1 MISDMNKVA
10 LCMLF
15 ALFVMK
21 GNAQQPISV
30 NNADSIVKIE
40 VDTSAHKRVKLPAIT
55 DSISKQDVSPATVVF
70 KPDPKR
76 AVIYS
81 LIFPG
86 LGQIYNRKYWK
97 LPLVY
102 GGFLGL
108 TYAVSWNGGYLNDY
122 SAAYKAVM
130 SDDPMSASN
139 RAKWE
144 KFIGYG
150 KNTEGWDAAYL
161 KSTYSGSFKRK
172 KDFYR
177 RNRDLSI
184 IGMVALYG
192 LCIIDA
198 YVDAQLFEFDISPD
212 LSMRVEPTMIMNNR
226 NTNMLASQNTFGVQ
240 CSFKF

>member
-1 MISDMNKVA
+1 MKKIA
-10 LCMLF
+10 LCSLLVFF
-15 ALFVMK
+15 AIK
-21 GNAQQPISV
+21 GNAQETILKT
-30 NNADSIVKIE
+30 DSIVKPTTEANTKKSINLAMKSDTINKQE
-40 VDTSAHKRVKLPAIT
+40 VNPA
-55 DSISKQDVSPATVVF
+55 VVAF
-70 KPDPKR
+70 KPNPTR

-102 GGFLGL
+102 GGFMGL
-108 TYAVSWNGGYLNDY
+108 TYAVTWNNGYLNDY
-122 SAAYKAVM
+122 SAGYKALM
-130 SDDPMSASN
+130 SDDPLSEGN
-139 RAKWE
+139 REKWQNLLS
-144 KFIGYG
+144 YG
-150 KNTEGWDAAYL
+150 ANTTGMTADQVR
-161 KSTYSGSFKRK
+161 SQYSGSFKRK

-212 LSMRVEPTMIMNNR
+212 ISMRVEPTMINNNH
-226 NTNMLASQNTFGVQ
+226 NTRLLANQNTFGVQ
-240 CSFKF
+240 CSLKF